1 LLCLASPAAPRSIPP
16 VLSRIGLARCGFT
29 FAAATW
35 GAGKLGRAETTVND
49 KLKYHRH
56 LEAIGQADVEYVR
69 RKDAHYDASW
79 KKRDGVGAFFTIVRP
94 WDRLESISRSVGY
107 DIFTKIRE
115 EGLEGPDG
123 SLIACVRDLRRYLLL
138 VEAEMTEQLTSQ
150 K

>member
-1 LLCLASPAAPRSIPP
+1 MI
-16 VLSRIGLARCGFT
+16 
-29 FAAATW
+29 
-35 GAGKLGRAETTVND
+35 VND

-56 LEAIGQADVEYVR
+56 LETIVRADVEYVR
-69 RKDAHYDASW
+69 RKDAQYDASW

-94 WDRLESISRSVGY
+94 WDRLESISRSVSY
-107 DIFTKIRE
+107 DVFAKIRE